1 MHIYW
6 SYFFPFLSNTIDPFS
21 RLFFVFPMLTS
32 RGTSLCSQN
41 QETLEFG
48 KSEGGEDSVG
58 TGDGYGLLLLEL

>member
-1 MHIYW
+1 
-6 SYFFPFLSNTIDPFS
+6 
-21 RLFFVFPMLTS
+21 MLTS